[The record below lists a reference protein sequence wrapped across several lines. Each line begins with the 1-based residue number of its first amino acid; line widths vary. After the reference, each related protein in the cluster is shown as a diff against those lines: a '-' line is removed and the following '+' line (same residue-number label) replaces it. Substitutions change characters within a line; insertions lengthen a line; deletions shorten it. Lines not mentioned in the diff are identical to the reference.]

1 MIHPEQERV
10 RKLLTEAVT
19 LLCRN
24 SLQFEEEVV
33 VEGLI
38 GITLDRSDI
47 LLISIRESVQ
57 QTLREVTS
65 SIRSDKESVTPTSP
79 GKRKRRKRS
88 QDSDSDAPPSA
99 TPPTKKPAP
108 SVTDDDDDDSR
119 PDPEQRLNVKKETP
133 EDDKDNDDRNT
144 SQARSKPDGRTIH
157 PAHDSSS
164 SNSQTPQI
172 SDHSSTQIK
181 QEPSGSNQ
189 STDSTTQPA
198 PHEQTLP
205 PGGVRVKE
213 EEEEEPDEC
222 YVIDSEDED
231 MSNSSASNNSMS
243 LNMLESQLQMAS
255 QNWPSM
261 DDSGGL
267 DLNSLMQQGQVSSR
281 ALFQFKDHLSR
292 YGDSYDKDKM
302 VLSSGWLVLSQP
314 CSLLVGIMLSFVSA
328 CFIYM
333 VYQYV

>member
-65 SIRSDKESVTPTSP
+65 SIRSDKEPIAPASP

-88 QDSDSDAPPSA
+88 QESDSDAPPPA
-99 TPPTKKPAP
+99 TPPVKKHAP
-108 SVTDDDDDDSR
+108 SVTDDDDDSR
-119 PDPEQRLNVKKETP
+119 PDPEQRLNVNVKQEAP
-133 EDDKDNDDRNT
+133 EDDQDHNNQNSNQTRKNDL
-144 SQARSKPDGRTIH
+144 DGRTIH

-164 SNSQTPQI
+164 RNSQMQRN
-172 SDHSSTQIK
+172 SDHSSAQIK
-181 QEPSGSNQ
+181 QEPSGSNH
-189 STDSTTQPA
+189 SRDNMAQPA

-213 EEEEEPDEC
+213 EADEEPEEC
-222 YVIDSEDED
+222 FVIDSDDED
-231 MSNSSASNNSMS
+231 MSNSSASNSMS
-243 LNMLESQLQMAS
+243 LNMLENQLQMAS
-255 QNWPSM
+255 QNWPEVG
-261 DDSGGL
+261 DESGF
-267 DLNSLMQQGQVSSR
+267 DINNLMQQGQVR
-281 ALFQFKDHLSR
+281 
-292 YGDSYDKDKM
+292 G
-302 VLSSGWLVLSQP
+302 
-314 CSLLVGIMLSFVSA
+314 
-328 CFIYM
+328 
-333 VYQYV
+333 